1 MFIQQDVTKIAN
13 YKQLEKD
20 PGLQKDDE
28 NIMRCR
34 RSLKNAPMVY
44 DAKYRI
50 VLPKNSKFMELVVKH
65 YHKLVLH
72 NDLRET
78 LNQVRTKFWITELR
92 NYIRRII
99 KKRVICDRHE
109 GNLFQYSAPPD
120 LPSYRLSDKFSFTY
134 SSVVIIVHQ

>member
-50 VLPKNSKFMELVVKH
+50 VLPKNSKFMELVVKLLS
-65 YHKLVLH
+65 LVFY
-72 NDLRET
+72 NVVRET
-78 LNQVRTKFWITELR
+78 LNK
-92 NYIRRII
+92 IRRKI
-99 KKRVICDRHE
+99 
-109 GNLFQYSAPPD
+109 
-120 LPSYRLSDKFSFTY
+120 
-134 SSVVIIVHQ
+134 